1 MRGGI
6 NIKEN
11 TAGCF
16 TIVMNQ
22 KGYILLAKRKDYPLW
37 DLPGG
42 TLEKGEELAI
52 CAIRET
58 QEETGYSISIKQKI
72 GEYYKPQYN
81 DVEHLFS
88 GELEGGS
95 PIDEGPETE
104 EVRWF
109 HPRKLPLNMIPN
121 RRKQIRY
128 YLKFRGEV
136 VEKSL
141 RVSPAKIFFY
151 KGFLR
156 VFGRFL

>member
-1 MRGGI
+1 MS
-6 NIKEN
+6 K

-16 TIVMNQ
+16 TIVINQ

-42 TLEKGEELAI
+42 TLEKGEDTTI

-58 QEETGYSISIKQKI
+58 EEETGYIISIKQKI

-81 DVEHLFS
+81 DVEHLFL

-95 PIDEGPETE
+95 PIDGGPETE
-104 EVRWF
+104 EVKWF
-109 HPRKLPLNMIPN
+109 HPRKLPFYMIPN
-121 RRKQIRY
+121 RRQQIRNY
-128 YLKFRGEV
+128 FKYKGEI

-141 RVSPAKIFFY
+141 RVSPTKIFFF

-156 VFGRFL
+156 AFGKFL